1 MFVGYES
8 CNMRTFG
15 SADVENPDEQWGC
28 SGQNYTPF
36 ERHFFKQQVVEISEW
51 TGLVNAHF
59 FDAKPY
65 YLAVGNKDKSC
76 VDL

>member
-15 SADVENPDEQWGC
+15 LTDVENSDEQWVC

-36 ERHFFKQQVVEISEW
+36 ERHFFKQQVLEIVEGA
-51 TGLVNAHF
+51 GLVNAYF

-65 YLAVGNKDKSC
+65 YLAAGNKDKSC

>member
-8 CNMRTFG
+8 CNMRNFG
-15 SADVENPDEQWGC
+15 LTDVEQWVC

-59 FDAKPY
+59 FDAKPF